1 METEIKFRVDDIE
14 RLEANLRAA
23 GFHEQTLRTH
33 EMNTLYDLPRRVLF
47 QRGELLRIRKY
58 GDKWL
63 LTYKSG
69 RTQSG
74 DRHKSRKETET
85 YVEDGEI
92 LSQILSN
99 LDFEVV
105 FRYEKFRTEWTDDCG
120 DVVID
125 ETPIG
130 NFAEIE
136 GAPNWIDEIAV
147 RLGISEDQYITGSY
161 AELFLA
167 WKRKTGSNAENMTFD
182 AVKASA

>member
-1 METEIKFRVDDIE
+1 METEIKFRVRDVE
-14 RLEANLRAA
+14 QLESALRAS
-23 GFHEQTLRTH
+23 GFHEQTLRTR
-33 EMNTLYDLPRRVLF
+33 EMNTIYDLPGRVLF
-47 QRGELLRIRKY
+47 HRGELLRIRKY
-58 GDKWL
+58 GDRWL
-63 LTYKSG
+63 LTHKSG

-74 DRHKSRKETET
+74 DRHKLRKETET
-85 YVEDGEI
+85 YVEDGDA

-99 LDFEVV
+99 LGFQVV

-136 GAPNWIDEIAV
+136 GAPNWIDEIAA

-161 AELFLA
+161 AELFFA
-167 WKRKTGSNAENMTFD
+167 WKRETGSTAENMTFED
-182 AVKASA
+182 VETKA